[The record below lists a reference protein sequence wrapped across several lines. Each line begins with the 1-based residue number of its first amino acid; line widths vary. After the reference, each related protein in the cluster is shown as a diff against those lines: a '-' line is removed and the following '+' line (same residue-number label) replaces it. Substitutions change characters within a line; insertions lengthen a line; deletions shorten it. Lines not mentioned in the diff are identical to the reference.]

1 MTENQ
6 LMEHV
11 TTAGAVGAV
20 SAPLWVTELNPYI
33 QLVAGVLGCAWL
45 LTQIYFRI
53 RSEYRGH
60 TDAR

>member
-20 SAPLWVTELNPYI
+20 SAPLWVTEFNPYV
-33 QLVAGVLGCAWL
+33 QLVAGVLGIVWL
-45 LTQIYFRI
+45 GVQIY
-53 RSEYRGH
+53 YKLKDGK
-60 TDAR
+60 